1 MRRNQ
6 IIIAIAVLVPAL
18 LAAIYFGFIAD
29 RADYVAKISGVEGQA
44 SILKLEVLRAIPIE
58 AGQGI
63 ELGDIIRTK
72 EDSKVEITFTDG
84 TVIGVAAN
92 TKINIMDYL
101 VEGTERKRGL
111 IKLSRGKLRA
121 IVTKASKGAKPGRF
135 NVVTPTA
142 ITGVRGTDF
151 FVFHSKG
158 LTKLAV
164 KEGSVDIYNPTK
176 CGEGTSGELNRQDCG
191 NVVVDAGRSTK
202 VMASFEPEPPK
213 FITEEE
219 MIILTEET
227 TIAYVEPEVDPNME
241 PITFAEEGAQSPIMT
256 ASLPKGLPPVHRMP
270 EPVKPLKQISARDV
284 GRISTAD
291 LMKRINEGKDVL
303 IFDVREKVAYD
314 ASLVKIKGSVRVPL
328 SQLPRVARRLPP
340 GRMVVT
346 YCSKPK
352 EATSSKAAA
361 ILMNNGY
368 QTVFVL
374 EGGLYSWEFYDYPI
388 VFK

>member
-1 MRRNQ
+1 MRRNR
-6 IIIAIAVLVPAL
+6 IIIAIAILVPAL
-18 LAAIYFGFIAD
+18 VAAVYFGLIAD
-29 RADYVAKISGVEGQA
+29 RADYVAKITRLEGQA
-44 SILKLEVLRAIPIE
+44 TILKLEVLRAVPIE
-58 AGQGI
+58 VGQGI
-63 ELGDIIRTK
+63 ELGDIIRTM
-72 EDSKVEITFTDG
+72 EDSKVEITFTDE
-84 TVIGVAAN
+84 TVVGVAAN

-101 VEGTERKRGL
+101 VEGEERKRGL

-121 IVTKASKGAKPGRF
+121 IVTKASKGKKPGRF

-176 CGEGTSGELNRQDCG
+176 CGEGTGELYREDCG
-191 NVVVDAGRSTK
+191 NVVVDAGHSTK
-202 VMASFEPEPPK
+202 VMATFKPEPPK

-256 ASLPKGLPPVHRMP
+256 ASLPKGLPPVRRAP
-270 EPVKPLKQISARDV
+270 KAIEPLKKVMAKDV

-303 IFDVREKVAYD
+303 IFDVRDKVAYD
-314 ASLVKIKGSVRVPL
+314 ASLVKIKGSVRVPM
-328 SQLPRVARRLPP
+328 SQLPRVAKRLPP
-340 GRMVVT
+340 GRMIVT
-346 YCSKPK
+346 YCSKPN
-352 EATSSKAAA
+352 ESISSKAAA

-374 EGGLYSWEFYDYPI
+374 EGGLYSWEFYDYPMT
-388 VFK
+388 FK